1 MKKEDMVSVLAIAGV
16 DPKTIDAMTEAY
28 EMGLEYGAKGYTHLT
43 SAIEAAR
50 NVCLHVNLGQIDE
63 AQEDT
68 KLFWE
73 HVNKLK
79 DME

>member
-1 MKKEDMVSVLAIAGV
+1 MKKEEMVSVLAIAGV

-68 KLFWE
+68 GLFWE

-79 DME
+79 EME